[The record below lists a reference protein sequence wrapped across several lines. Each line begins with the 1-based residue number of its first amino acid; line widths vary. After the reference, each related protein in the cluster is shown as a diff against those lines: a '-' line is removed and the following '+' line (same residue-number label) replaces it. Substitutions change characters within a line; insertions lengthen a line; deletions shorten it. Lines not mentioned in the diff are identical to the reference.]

1 MTTILIKNATI
12 INENKREIND
22 VLINENRIERID
34 QNINVNH
41 RYEEIDAE
49 GLYLIPG
56 LIDDQVHFRE
66 PGLTHKG
73 NIFTIARPTW

>member
-56 LIDDQVHFRE
+56 LIDDQVHL
-66 PGLTHKG
+66 GSQG
-73 NIFTIARPTW
+73 